1 MSTFLSGDEIREKR
15 KKLGLTQKRVTEHL
29 GLKDTANI
37 SDWENDRT
45 PVPEKHRKRLLVLL
59 EMPSNEETLEDKHD
73 WAYSSEDRQ
82 EFGVGKNQVYLFY
95 NPRDKHEAE
104 SKQKDVWACNIGMTT
119 RPVEERIKEQTDQW
133 TVKPVIALIFRY
145 VHNDECQEIESR
157 IHDILKI
164 FGRQRNDLKGRE
176 WFDTSPDQVVYI
188 CEFIYKM
195 KGRELVPKPSKIEYW
210 TVERFKGKLL
220 SSQKYK
226 EDYESRNQTEKLCKI
241 GTDLMNLVKREQWD
255 LTYKF
260 NKYYFNLYFKGKPI
274 FGVNLQGS
282 QALYV
287 TLPADV
293 LAECNNDQYTYTYRA
308 SSKCGVYPGDVTVAN
323 IKKVLEVAYLQHA
336 GSPM

>member
-15 KKLGLTQKRVTEHL
+15 KKLGLTQKQITKHL
-29 GLKDTANI
+29 GLKDTAKI

-73 WAYSSEDRQ
+73 WAYSPEDRQ

-145 VHNDECQEIESR
+145 VHNDDCQKIESR

-164 FGRQRNDLKGRE
+164 FGRQRNELKGRE
-176 WFDTSPDQVVYI
+176 WFDTSPDEVVYI

-195 KGRELVPKPSKIEYW
+195 KGQELVPKPSKFEHW
-210 TVERFKGKLL
+210 TFERFKGELL
-220 SSQKYK
+220 SYQKYK

-241 GTDLMNLVKREQWD
+241 GTDLMNLVEKEQWD

-293 LAECNNDQYTYTYRA
+293 LAKCNNDQYTYTYRA
-308 SSKCGVYPGDVTVAN
+308 SSKCGVYPGNVTVAN
-323 IKKVLEVAYLQHA
+323 IKDVLEFAYLWYA
-336 GSPM
+336 GSPV